1 MVPASGPSG
10 ATLYVPWPSPSTPMP
25 AVAFS
30 RGAGFVRPCL
40 VTSNQGKYKAMT
52 KRAISWPLLVIKLIE
67 KGGYVRSLG
76 MADKYMWQRGGGLL
90 DWQWPC
96 GRLLMCVCVCVQ
108 WCTSCVCVCVW
119 VCVRDNPGESL
130 SLKGNRCRFT
140 YVEGPQP
147 VMRLAGW
154 DLSSQQLEGA
164 YLINAWS

>member
-1 MVPASGPSG
+1 M
-10 ATLYVPWPSPSTPMP
+10 
-25 AVAFS
+25 AVA
-30 RGAGFVRPCL
+30 
-40 VTSNQGKYKAMT
+40 M
-52 KRAISWPLLVIKLIE
+52 WE
-67 KGGYVRSLG
+67 KQV
-76 MADKYMWQRGGGLL
+76 
-90 DWQWPC
+90 
-96 GRLLMCVCVCVQ
+96 LMCVFVCLRAPM
-108 WCTSCVCVCVW
+108 SMCVCVW

>member
-1 MVPASGPSG
+1 
-10 ATLYVPWPSPSTPMP
+10 
-25 AVAFS
+25 
-30 RGAGFVRPCL
+30 
-40 VTSNQGKYKAMT
+40 
-52 KRAISWPLLVIKLIE
+52 
-67 KGGYVRSLG
+67 
-76 MADKYMWQRGGGLL
+76 MADKKRGDFLIGSGHVGETSTYV
-90 DWQWPC
+90 C
-96 GRLLMCVCVCVQ
+96 AHVCVCL
-108 WCTSCVCVCVW
+108 CVCMSMCVCVW

>member
-1 MVPASGPSG
+1 
-10 ATLYVPWPSPSTPMP
+10 
-25 AVAFS
+25 
-30 RGAGFVRPCL
+30 
-40 VTSNQGKYKAMT
+40 MT
-52 KRAISWPLLVIKLIE
+52 QRAISWPLLLIKLIE
-67 KGGYVRSLG
+67 KGGYVWSLV
-76 MADKYMWQRGGGLL
+76 MAGKYMWQRGDLL
-90 DWQWPC
+90 IGSGHVGETSTYVC
-96 GRLLMCVCVCVQ
+96 LCVFVRVCM
-108 WCTSCVCVCVW
+108 SVCVCVW